1 MKKNEAYLISEQPK
15 IVGIVKRVKS
25 SRDNRW
31 VVSATNGQEY
41 VYNANSGRWCVE
53 GGTYA
58 EFDALSDSKLLVT
71 KAK

>member
-15 IVGIVKRVKS
+15 IVGIVKHVRC
-25 SRDNRW
+25 SRYNRW

-41 VYNANSGRWCVE
+41 IYNANTGRWCEE

-58 EFDALSDSKLLVT
+58 KFDALTESKLLVT